1 MRVEAALEERVIED
15 RFVDVGTARI
25 AVRLAGETARGIAT
39 KPLALFVHGYPLS
52 SQMWLAAMH
61 SALEQHRTLCAI
73 DLRGHGRSPWALEEM
88 HSMELFA
95 DDLAM
100 VARTLSDDPVDVVAL
115 SMGGYAALAMCE
127 RHPAAIRSLALV
139 DTKATADTDA
149 AKEGRKAMA
158 KGVLEHGRSWL
169 RAQMLPKLVA
179 DAASPSVRAQLTSMI
194 ESTPVET
201 ILADLAGMAQRPDR
215 THVLGSVSFPV
226 LAVVGAL
233 DALTPVSDAE
243 AICRAAKARGS
254 LAVIEGSGHMAPM
267 ERPAEFAHAM
277 LAFWQSKPAN

>member
-1 MRVEAALEERVIED
+1 VIED
-15 RFVDVGTARI
+15 RYVDVGTARI
-25 AVRLAGETARGIAT
+25 AVRLAGETARGIANR
-39 KPLALFVHGYPLS
+39 PLALLVHGYPLS
-52 SQMWLAAMH
+52 SHMWLAALN
-61 SALEQHRTLCAI
+61 SPLAEQRTLCAI
-73 DLRGHGRSPWALEEM
+73 DLRGHGRSPWALDEM
-88 HSMELFA
+88 HTMELFA

-100 VARTLSDDPVDVVAL
+100 VARTLSDDPVDIVAL

-149 AKEGRKAMA
+149 AKEGRRAMA
-158 KGVLEHGRSWL
+158 IGVLEHGRPWL
-169 RAQMLPKLVA
+169 RAQMLPKLLA

-194 ESTPVET
+194 ERTPVET

-215 THVLGSVSFPV
+215 TEVLGSVSCPV

-233 DALTPVSDAE
+233 DALTPIRDAE

-254 LAVIEGSGHMAPM
+254 LAVIDGAGHMAPM
-267 ERPAEFAHAM
+267 EKPAEFADAI
-277 LAFWQSKPAN
+277 LAFWHSQRTN